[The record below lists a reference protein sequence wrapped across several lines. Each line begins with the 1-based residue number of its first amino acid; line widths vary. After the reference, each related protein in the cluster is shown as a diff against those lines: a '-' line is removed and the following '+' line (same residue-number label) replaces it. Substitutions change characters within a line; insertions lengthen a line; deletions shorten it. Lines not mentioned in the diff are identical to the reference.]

1 MWHMSLSFQADNFY
15 SKFARMFIKDRNA
28 RNAALGP
35 GEDRETGNCQSLHC
49 INHMGN
55 LAMGDAVES
64 EVCSCMVQGVW
75 FSSVQFSSDHARG
88 HLAWTTL
95 GITSFFF
102 DHYMYILKAH

>member
-1 MWHMSLSFQADNFY
+1 MSLSFQADNFY

-75 FSSVQFSSDHARG
+75 FSSVQFSLVFGLDFFG
-88 HLAWTTL
+88 HYFISSITTL
-95 GITSFFF
+95 KG
-102 DHYMYILKAH
+102 LKL